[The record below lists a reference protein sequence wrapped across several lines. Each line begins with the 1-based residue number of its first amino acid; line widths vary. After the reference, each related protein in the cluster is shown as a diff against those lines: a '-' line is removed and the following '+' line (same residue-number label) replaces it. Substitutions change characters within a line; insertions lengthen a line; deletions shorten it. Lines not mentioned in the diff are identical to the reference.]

1 MLWKVTVSVAR
12 CLLIFNPKK
21 PTVVGGASEL
31 PQPVCGAIMPLP
43 PATPGT

>member
-1 MLWKVTVSVAR
+1 MLWKVTGFVAR

-31 PQPVCGAIMPLP
+31 PQPVCGEL
-43 PATPGT
+43 